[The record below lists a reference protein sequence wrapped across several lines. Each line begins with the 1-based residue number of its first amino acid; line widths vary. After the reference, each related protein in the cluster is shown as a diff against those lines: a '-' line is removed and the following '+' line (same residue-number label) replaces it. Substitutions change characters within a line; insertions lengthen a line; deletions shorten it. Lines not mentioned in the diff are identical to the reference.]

1 MSLVKLLLS
10 SCFSGIPFN
19 YGPVG
24 HLQLTKSIWSEVIK
38 GNGIVVD
45 ATCGNGHD
53 SEYLA
58 RLLKLHEP
66 PTLEPQEGGHQQLFC
81 IDIQEEAVART
92 SRRLQPI
99 VHESKWNKVHFT
111 RGSHETFPA
120 EILPASVSLIC
131 YNLGYLP
138 NSPRGPG
145 GFVQSG
151 VETTEKSIINA
162 IPLLKENGLLSV
174 TTYPKNIGGD
184 IEQRAVQNVLSRL
197 SPRDWRVYL
206 HAPLNRPY
214 SPHLYLAYRI
224 GKSEVASY

>member
-1 MSLVKLLLS
+1 MSLVKFILS
-10 SCFSGIPFN
+10 SCLSGVPFN
-19 YGPVG
+19 FGPVG
-24 HLQLTKSIWSEVIK
+24 HLQLTKLVWSEVVQ
-38 GNGIVVD
+38 GNGIAID

-53 SEYLA
+53 SEKLA

-66 PTLEPQEGGHQQLFC
+66 PLDKQNDVDQKQLFC
-81 IDIQEEAVART
+81 IDIQEEATSRT
-92 SRRLQPI
+92 SRRLQSVI
-99 VHESKWNKVHFT
+99 HESKWNKVQFT
-111 RGSHETFPA
+111 TGSHETFPS
-120 EILPASVSLIC
+120 EILPNSVSLIC

-138 NSPRGPG
+138 NSPRNSGD
-145 GFVQSG
+145 FVLSG
-151 VETTEKSIINA
+151 AQTTEKSIIAA

-184 IEQRAVQNVLSRL
+184 IEQKVVQNTLSRL

-224 GKSEVASY
+224 GK